1 MVDSRTSSNQRSALS
16 VNEPLELSSFLLQ
29 AKSSILLD
37 VRSPSEFERGHIPGA
52 QSFPLFDDSERAVV
66 GTSYKQEGRQSAI
79 VDGLRL
85 IGPKLEDM
93 AKTLLSASDN
103 GVICLYCARG
113 GMRSSSVCWLA
124 ELLQIEV
131 AWLEGGYRR
140 YRQWVSALWEQSW
153 KLRVLGGLTGV
164 GKTQLLYSLKDAG
177 AQIIDLEGA
186 ANHKGSAFGGV
197 LEEPQPTQSQ
207 FENDLAEYLNGLD
220 ASRPIWIED
229 ESRLVGHR
237 AVPPA
242 LWLQMREQPVL
253 YVARPM
259 SFRLNL
265 LAELYGEADP
275 NILIVCTE
283 KIQRRLGPQ
292 RTEKARKAILQGD
305 LQTAVGLVLE
315 YYDQTY
321 KHGLSK
327 RQKVV
332 HIDLGLEEGIIA
344 AQRLDQAWSESWNES
359 LELS

>member
-1 MVDSRTSSNQRSALS
+1 VRTFKLTVDFK
-16 VNEPLELSSFLLQ
+16 VKEPLELSPFLLQ
-29 AKSSILLD
+29 ASSNILLD
-37 VRSPSEFERGHIPGA
+37 VRSPVEFERGHIPGA
-52 QSFPLFDDSERAVV
+52 QSFPLFDDSERAIV
-66 GTSYKQEGRQSAI
+66 GTSYKQQGRQMAI
-79 VDGLRL
+79 VDGLGL
-85 IGPKLEDM
+85 IGPKLENM
-93 AKTLLSASDN
+93 AKMLLSIAEQN
-103 GVICLYCARG
+103 AIYLYCARG
-113 GMRSSSVCWLA
+113 GMRSGSVCWLA
-124 ELLQIEV
+124 ELLQVEV
-131 AWLEGGYRR
+131 YWLEGGYRR
-140 YRQWVSALWEQSW
+140 YRQWVSDLWEKNW

-164 GKTQLLYSLKDAG
+164 GKTQLLYSLKEAG
-177 AQIIDLEGA
+177 AQIIDLEGV

-220 ASRPIWIED
+220 DSRPIWIED

-237 AVPPA
+237 AVPSP
-242 LWLQMREQPVL
+242 LWKQMREQPVL

-292 RTEKARKAILQGD
+292 RTEQARNAILQGD
-305 LQTAVGLVLE
+305 LQTAVALVLE

-332 HIDLGLEEGIIA
+332 HIDLGLDEGIIA

-359 LELS
+359 IELS